1 MSVKASV
8 ESPIG
13 SLEHYQE
20 NDRLWWVNKLYG
32 PFVSNQLN
40 HIRRL
45 RIRSVLYCEDIN
57 ESTSQSGN
65 KRTWSSHIV
74 FSISSICSSFDHGK
88 RNDQKATTIRLKE
101 TPEDTTKNTLKASPS
116 SMVDDTTSTN
126 YTSSSSKRRFFQFL
140 LLELHKRGSIIVCNC
155 LEMW

>member
-65 KRTWSSHIV
+65 KRT
-74 FSISSICSSFDHGK
+74 
-88 RNDQKATTIRLKE
+88 
-101 TPEDTTKNTLKASPS
+101 
-116 SMVDDTTSTN
+116 
-126 YTSSSSKRRFFQFL
+126 
-140 LLELHKRGSIIVCNC
+140 
-155 LEMW
+155 